1 MCSGCE
7 RGTFV
12 VTFGAVA
19 WMYRLLVLT
28 PNERVLGLVFIRVD
42 NPGSMVTSLHNI
54 RTSFKA
60 TIDYE

>member
-1 MCSGCE
+1 M
-7 RGTFV
+7 
-12 VTFGAVA
+12 TFGAVA